1 MENPTK
7 VTDTSSSEKS
17 LDSVATSST
26 EQAEKG
32 LSAGKDDEPQPPPLK
47 SEQMLDPEAEL
58 AKLESEFGKVNQN
71 YSTEEIGE
79 WEFDELERELRSGDS
94 SRK

>member
-7 VTDTSSSEKS
+7 ETDVSSGEKPQE
-17 LDSVATSST
+17 SVSFT
-26 EQAEKG
+26 EQAAKE
-32 LSAGKDDEPQPPPLK
+32 LNAGKVNNDPQPPPLK
-47 SEQMLDPEAEL
+47 SEQVLDPEAEL
-58 AKLESEFGKVNQN
+58 AKLESEFGKVNRD
-71 YSTEEIGE
+71 YSAEEIGE